1 MYPCTYNKQE
11 KDFKKEE
18 VKQRALQEIAKE
30 VDLENGKVVEQLWN
44 KSVFFIFCFLVEA
57 LYIDV
62 EPKLMMSEAMND
74 VCIPCLCFHEIIY
87 SSKFVDNISLVEM
100 YWR

>member
-18 VKQRALQEIAKE
+18 VKQRALEEIAKE

-57 LYIDV
+57 LYIDA

-87 SSKFVDNISLVEM
+87 SSKFVDNISLVGM